1 MKNIFTEHP
10 IEVGE
15 TYFQHLRKALSF
27 SLKLLLMSFQALLH
41 AFIPCLC
48 VASVS
53 EKIKRM
59 SQLLESRKEK
69 VKEEN

>member
-10 IEVGE
+10 KEVGE
-15 TYFQHLRKALSF
+15 TYFQHLRKALRF

-48 VASVS
+48 VTSVS
-53 EKIKRM
+53 EKVKKM
-59 SQLLESRKEK
+59 SEVLESRKERS
-69 VKEEN
+69 

>member
-10 IEVGE
+10 KEVGE
-15 TYFQHLRKALSF
+15 TYFQHLLKALSF

-48 VASVS
+48 VTSVS

-59 SQLLESRKEK
+59 SQVLDIRKERS
-69 VKEEN
+69 